1 MASLSDITIKRE
13 LRLCRVNGKVG
24 YFHCWE
30 HYSNGAISYVRALV
44 EFPEGMGYAD
54 PKDLKFCD
62 ETHADL
68 YAMDK
73 FEKENKDAET

>member
-13 LRLCRVNGKVG
+13 LRTVRVNGKLG
-24 YFHCWE
+24 YLHCWE
-30 HYSNGAISYVRALV
+30 HYSNGDISYVRALV

-68 YAMDK
+68 CAMDK
-73 FEKENKDAET
+73 FEKENKNES

>member
-13 LRLCRVNGKVG
+13 LRLCRINGKVG
-24 YFHCWE
+24 YLHCWE

-54 PKDLKFCD
+54 PKDIKFCD

-68 YAMDK
+68 CAMDK
-73 FEKENKDAET
+73 FEKENKNES